1 MEYYLLFT
9 WQVFKMKIILG
20 SKSPRRKA
28 LLSELGFSF
37 ETRVMETDE
46 SFPLTLPSEKVAEF
60 IANQKATALIDSLS
74 EDEILICADTIV
86 VIDQQIL
93 GKPENRDQAIQM
105 LQTLSGRSHKVITG
119 VVVQSLNKKTIFS
132 VTTEVHFQPLSAE
145 MIHYYIDE
153 YKPYDKAGS
162 YGIQE
167 WIGSVAVQK
176 IEGSFNNVVG
186 LPTLELYNTLLSF
199 Q

>member
-1 MEYYLLFT
+1 
-9 WQVFKMKIILG
+9 MKIILG
-20 SKSPRRKA
+20 SKSPRRNA

-74 EDEILICADTIV
+74 DDEILICADTIV

-93 GKPENRDQAIQM
+93 GKPETRDQAIQM

-119 VVVQSLNKKTIFS
+119 VVVQSLNKKTVFS
-132 VTTEVHFQPLSAE
+132 VTTEVHFQPLSTE
-145 MIHYYIDE
+145 IIHYYIDE

>member
-1 MEYYLLFT
+1 MGILDFARKD
-9 WQVFKMKIILG
+9 WKIILG

-74 EDEILICADTIV
+74 NDEILICADTIV

-93 GKPENRDQAIQM
+93 GKPETRDQAIQM

-119 VVVQSLNKKTIFS
+119 VVVQSLNKKTVFS
-132 VTTEVHFQPLSAE
+132 VTTEVHFQPLSTE
-145 MIHYYIDE
+145 IIHYYIDE

>member
-1 MEYYLLFT
+1 
-9 WQVFKMKIILG
+9 MKIILG

-93 GKPENRDQAIQM
+93 GKPENRDHAIQM
-105 LQTLSGRSHKVITG
+105 LQTLSGRFHKVITG
-119 VVVQSLNKKTIFS
+119 VVVQSLNKKKVFS
-132 VTTEVHFQPLSAE
+132 VTTDVHFQPLSAE